1 MVSRLL
7 FSLSTKPQSDSPSTL
22 NRTGILLPTET
33 IVFASPVLVRR
44 GLFTKKRS
52 LILTD
57 YPRLICIKDAPTK
70 VTLKSEVFVGA
81 ALKGGVTKPGA
92 VAFIRAEKDGHSGF
106 FIKTVSRL
114 YFARTPLPR
123 LLLLGLSL
131 TRLPRFHSLSRPT
144 STRNQREQPVDGLM
158 SYERRMRK
166 GLERRLAGE
175 LAFAE
180 RAEGRARRVRWTL
193 YFFQLRFFVF
203 AVMHRNILALVSLL

>member
-1 MVSRLL
+1 MITL
-7 FSLSTKPQSDSPSTL
+7 FANESQM

-92 VAFIRAEKDGHSGF
+92 VAFIKVEKEGHSGF
-106 FIKTVSRL
+106 VIKTVSL
-114 YFARTPLPR
+114 FSIIQSQSHFV
-123 LLLLGLSL
+123 LLGSSL
-131 TRLPRFHSLSRPT
+131 NLFALLHSPNRPT
-144 STRNQREQPVDGLM
+144 STRNQQEQLDAGWM
-158 SYERRMRK
+158 SYERHMHK
-166 GLERRLAGE
+166 DLERRLAGE

-180 RAEGRARRVRWTL
+180 RRIGQASE
-193 YFFQLRFFVF
+193 
-203 AVMHRNILALVSLL
+203 